1 MRAVDLIR
9 IKREGGKLSSEEIEF
24 LIDGYV
30 AGRIPDYQVAAWLM
44 AVYYKGM
51 NAAELATL
59 TQSMMNSGDV
69 YDLAD
74 IPGVKADK
82 HSTGGVGDKVS
93 LMLAP
98 LAAACGAY
106 VPMISGRG
114 LGHTGGTLDK
124 LEAIPGFST
133 NLSAARFKRQL
144 KKVGLAMGGQTEKF
158 VPADRKLYSLRD
170 VTCTVESIPLI
181 SASIM
186 SKKLAEG
193 CDVLVLDVKTGS
205 GAFMRKQ
212 ADAETLARTMV
223 AIGRKMGRKVSAM
236 ITDMSQ
242 PLGCAVGNANEVV
255 ESIEVLKGG
264 GPADL
269 VAVTRALTARML
281 VLGKLAKND
290 KDAGAQMD
298 KAIAS
303 GAALEK
309 FREMVETQGGD
320 ARCVDHPEKILP
332 QAKKKKVITAP
343 RPGYLTEFNTL
354 NVGLGACVMGAG
366 RAVVA
371 DKIDPGVGLWVRA
384 RVGDKIT
391 KGQPIYEVYYNDAKR
406 FASAKTLLEDSFK
419 ISSKRARAPRLIRKS
434 EV

>member
-9 IKREGGKLSSEEIEF
+9 IKREGGNLSSEEIEF

-30 AGRIPDYQVAAWLM
+30 AGEIPDYQVAAWLM
-44 AVYYKGM
+44 AVYYNGM

-69 YDLAD
+69 YDLSD

-98 LAAACGAY
+98 LAAACGAV

-144 KKVGLAMGGQTEKF
+144 KQIGLAMGGQTKKF
-158 VPADRKLYSLRD
+158 VPADRKLYALRD

-212 ADAETLARTMV
+212 ADAEKLARTMV

-290 KDAGAQMD
+290 KEAGVQMD

-320 ARCVDHPEKILP
+320 PRCVDHPEKILP

-343 RPGYLTEFNTL
+343 RSGYLTEFNTL

-391 KGQPIYEVYYNDAKR
+391 KGQPIYEVYYNDTKR
-406 FASAKTLLEDSFK
+406 FASAKSMLENSFK
-419 ISSKRARAPRLIRKS
+419 ISSKRVRPPRLIRKS